1 MKPDKNNNE
10 RIVQLFFKYNDIEYK
25 FDEDMLYYKHYT
37 VWAPMLRIP
46 VSMTK
51 FANSEEGL
59 KTMCIM
65 AIEGYVQ
72 GSVYG
77 ADKTKREIREFLGIK
92 E

>member
-1 MKPDKNNNE
+1 
-10 RIVQLFFKYNDIEYK
+10 
-25 FDEDMLYYKHYT
+25 MLK
-37 VWAPMLRIP
+37 IP
-46 VSMTK
+46 VSITE
-51 FANSEEGL
+51 FANSEEGI

-77 ADKTKREIREFLGIK
+77 TDKTKREIREFLGIK

>member
-1 MKPDKNNNE
+1 MKNKLKNE
-10 RIVQLFFKYNDIEYK
+10 RIVQLFFTYNGFDYK
-25 FDEDMLYYKHYT
+25 FNEDMLYYKHYT
-37 VWAPMLRIP
+37 TWMPMLRIA

-51 FANSEEGL
+51 FANSEEDV

-65 AIEGYVQ
+65 AIDGYVQ

-77 ADKTKREIREFLGIK
+77 ADKTKREIRKFLGIK

>member
-1 MKPDKNNNE
+1 MKPNKNNNE
-10 RIVQLFFKYNDIEYK
+10 RIVQLIFTYNDFEYK

-46 VSMTK
+46 VSITK
-51 FANSEEGL
+51 FANSEEGV
-59 KTMCIM
+59 KAMCIM

>member
-1 MKPDKNNNE
+1 MKDKTKPE
-10 RIVQLFFKYNDIEYK
+10 RIVQLFFTYNDFDYK
-25 FDEDMLYYKHYT
+25 FDEDTLYYKYYT
-37 VWAPMLRIP
+37 IWAPMLRIP
-46 VSMTK
+46 VSITE
-51 FANSEEGL
+51 FANSEEGI

-77 ADKTKREIREFLGIK
+77 TDKTKREIREFLGIK

>member
-1 MKPDKNNNE
+1 MKNKLENE
-10 RIVQLFFKYNDIEYK
+10 RIVQLFFTYNDFDYK
-25 FDEDMLYYKHYT
+25 FNEDMLYYKRYT
-37 VWAPMLRIP
+37 TWIPMLRIA

-51 FANSEEGL
+51 FANSEEDV

-65 AIEGYVQ
+65 AIDGYVQ